1 MRVTKYTL
9 REQCVKLN
17 EWLRRPHGAMEIGHF
32 SIDKNA
38 SGYRLEEE
46 VNGKGV
52 VQAHSERLP
61 AREMGYLLAG
71 MIRGVSLGRTMRT

>member
-17 EWLRRPHGAMEIGHF
+17 DGLHRSQDPLAIGHF
-32 SIDKNA
+32 SVDKNA
-38 SGYRLEEE
+38 AGYRLEEE
-46 VNGKGV
+46 INGKGV
-52 VQAHSERLP
+52 VTAHSTRIT

-71 MIRGVSLGRTMRT
+71 MIRGVSLGRNYVK